1 MRHKDLGE
9 YRQAYPQIT
18 LLQYVDDL
26 LLAAPDEDNC
36 HLMTEA
42 LRRQLD
48 QMGYQ
53 VSMKKA
59 QFCQS
64 EVTYLGY
71 ILKGAEDNACYPRPE
86 KRRSIILI
94 CVWFPRTLLLMFVF
108 MFIRIIGL

>member
-64 EVTYLGY
+64 EVTLGTYLRGQRTMPA
-71 ILKGAEDNACYPRPE
+71 IPGQKRDNLQHPHLQDLV
-86 KRRSIILI
+86 SDS
-94 CVWFPRTLLLMFVF
+94 
-108 MFIRIIGL
+108 